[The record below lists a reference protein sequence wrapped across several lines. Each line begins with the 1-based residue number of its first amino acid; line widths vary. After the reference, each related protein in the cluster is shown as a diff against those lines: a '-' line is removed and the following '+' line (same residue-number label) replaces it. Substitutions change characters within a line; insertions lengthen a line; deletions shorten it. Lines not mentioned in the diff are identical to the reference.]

1 VKTLVRV
8 AVIGGGVVGASVLYH
23 LTRAGWTDVALIER
37 DELTSGSTWHA
48 AGGMHTLNGDPNVA
62 KLQEYTIKLYQE
74 IERESGQSCGIHI
87 TAGVDLAGTP
97 ERMDFLKVA
106 CARARYLGLDM
117 EMLTIDEAARL
128 FPLLDKKHFV
138 GALYNPLEGHVDPAG
153 VTQAY
158 AKAARDRGA
167 EVYRFTRVIAL
178 EPRPDG
184 TWNVVTDKG
193 SLIAEH
199 VVNAG
204 GLWAREVG
212 RFVGIELPILA
223 MEHQYVITGE
233 IPEVVASA
241 KEMLHV
247 IDFEGE
253 IYMRQE
259 GRGML
264 IGTYEKA
271 GVPWAERETPW
282 DFTHA
287 LLPNDLER
295 IAPSLE
301 VGFRHF
307 PALERAGIKKII
319 NGPFTFAPDGNPLIG
334 PIRGLRNFWVACG
347 VMAGF
352 SQGGGVGL
360 ALSNWMVNGDP
371 GFDVW
376 AMDVAR
382 FGDWATMAY
391 TNAKVRENYSRRF
404 RIRFPNEELPA
415 ARPLR
420 VTPTYER
427 LRARGAVFGSSY
439 GLEHALW
446 FAPPDTDARE
456 DVTYRRSNAHGPVSH
471 ECRAVRNAVG
481 LLEIATFARYEVGGE
496 GAAAWLDRMLANR
509 LPREG
514 RLTLSPML
522 NDNGKLIGDFTVASI
537 GRERFIVFGSGIA
550 EQHHLRWFEAHLP
563 AIGVTMR
570 SLRNEWLGFAIAGPR
585 SRELLARVCRDDV
598 NREAWPF
605 LAFRA
610 TEVAMLP
617 ARIGRISFTGELG
630 YEIWVPADGELV
642 LYDALV
648 AAGEDL
654 GLKPFGARA
663 LQSLRLEKSF
673 GTWAREYRPI
683 YTPAEA
689 GIERFVAI
697 DKGDFIGRE
706 AVLRDRQHA
715 PKRRLVTLAVDAA
728 DADAIGDEP
737 VWHDG
742 KVVGW
747 ITSGG
752 YGHCVGKSIALGY
765 VPAALATNGA
775 AFEVEILGERRR
787 AVLTEQALYD
797 PRGDRLRLS

>member
-1 VKTLVRV
+1 MKTHARV

-23 LTRAGWTDVALIER
+23 LARAGWTDIVLIER

-62 KLQEYTIKLYQE
+62 KLQEYTIKLYKE
-74 IERESGQSCGIHI
+74 IEEASGQSCSIHI

-117 EMLTIDEAARL
+117 EMITIEEAAKL

-158 AKAARDRGA
+158 AKAARDKGA
-167 EVYRFTRVIAL
+167 EVYRFTRVTAL
-178 EPRPDG
+178 EARPDG
-184 TWNVVTDKG
+184 TWNVITDKG
-193 SLIAEH
+193 TIVAEH

-212 RFVGIELPILA
+212 RFVGLELPILA

-233 IPEVVASA
+233 IPEVVASP
-241 KEMLHV
+241 KEMLHA

-271 GVPWAERETPW
+271 GVPWSERETPW

-307 PALERAGIKKII
+307 PPLERAGIKRIV

-360 ALSNWMVNGDP
+360 ALSNWMINGDP

-420 VTPTYER
+420 TTPAYDR
-427 LRARGAVFGSSY
+427 LKAQGAVFGVAY
-439 GLEHALW
+439 GLEYPLW
-446 FAPPDTDARE
+446 YAPPGMPPVE
-456 DVTYRRSNAHGPVSH
+456 DVTYRRSNAHDPVGA
-471 ECRAVRNAVG
+471 ECRAVRNGVG
-481 LLEIATFARYEVGGE
+481 LLEIATFSRYSVTGS
-496 GAAAWLDRMLANR
+496 GAEAWLSRVLANKP
-509 LPREG
+509 PRPG
-514 RLTLSPML
+514 RMALSPML
-522 NDNGKLIGDFTVASI
+522 NERGKLIGDFTVANAS
-537 GRERFIVFGSGIA
+537 RDRYYVFGGGVA
-550 EQHHLRWFEAHLP
+550 EQYHLRWFESKGSDSIDRALGSR
-563 AIGVTMR
+563 IGMDLSDQSSLTLLIR
-570 SLRNEWLGFAIAGPR
+570 SLR
-585 SRELLARVCRDDV
+585 
-598 NREAWPF
+598 
-605 LAFRA
+605 
-610 TEVAMLP
+610 
-617 ARIGRISFTGELG
+617 
-630 YEIWVPADGELV
+630 
-642 LYDALV
+642 
-648 AAGEDL
+648 
-654 GLKPFGARA
+654 
-663 LQSLRLEKSF
+663 
-673 GTWAREYRPI
+673 
-683 YTPAEA
+683 
-689 GIERFVAI
+689 
-697 DKGDFIGRE
+697 
-706 AVLRDRQHA
+706 
-715 PKRRLVTLAVDAA
+715 
-728 DADAIGDEP
+728 
-737 VWHDG
+737 
-742 KVVGW
+742 
-747 ITSGG
+747 
-752 YGHCVGKSIALGY
+752 
-765 VPAALATNGA
+765 
-775 AFEVEILGERRR
+775 
-787 AVLTEQALYD
+787 
-797 PRGDRLRLS
+797 

>member
-1 VKTLVRV
+1 M
-8 AVIGGGVVGASVLYH
+8 IGGGVVGASVLYH

-62 KLQEYTIKLYQE
+62 KLQEYTIKLYEE
-74 IERESGQSCGIHI
+74 IEKASGQSCGIHI

-97 ERMDFLKVA
+97 ERMDFLKLA

-117 EMLTIDEAARL
+117 EMLTIDEAAKL
-128 FPLLDKKHFV
+128 FPLLDKKHFI

-167 EVYRFTRVIAL
+167 DVYRFTRVTAL
-178 EPRPDG
+178 EARSDG

-193 SLIAEH
+193 SLVAEH

-212 RFVGIELPILA
+212 RFVGLELPILA

-233 IPEVVASA
+233 IPEVVASP

-271 GVPWAERETPW
+271 GVPWAVRETPW

-360 ALSNWMVNGDP
+360 ALSNWMVDGDP

-391 TNAKVRENYSRRF
+391 THAKVRENYSRRF

-420 VTPTYER
+420 ITPAYDR
-427 LRARGAVFGSSY
+427 LKARGAVFGSSY

-446 FAPPDTDARE
+446 FAPAGTDARE
-456 DVTYRRSNAHGPVSH
+456 DVTYRRSNAHGPVGQ
-471 ECRAVRNAVG
+471 ECHAVRNAVG
-481 LLEIATFARYEVGGE
+481 LLEIATFARYEVRGE
-496 GAAAWLDRMLANR
+496 GAAAWLDRMLANN

-522 NDNGKLIGDFTVASI
+522 NDNGKLIGDFTLTRL
-537 GRERFIVFGSGIA
+537 GDNRFIVFGSGIA
-550 EQHHLRWFEAHLP
+550 EQYHLRWFEAHLP
-563 AIGVTMR
+563 PAGVTIR
-570 SLRNEWLGFAIAGPR
+570 SLRNEWLGFAVAGPR
-585 SRELLARVCRDDV
+585 SRELLARVCHDDV
-598 NREAWPF
+598 SHDAWPF

-617 ARIGRISFTGELG
+617 ASVGRISFTGELG
-630 YEIWVPADGELV
+630 YEIWVPTDGELV

-648 AAGEDL
+648 AAGEDV
-654 GLKPFGARA
+654 GLTPFGARA

-673 GTWAREYRPI
+673 GNWAREYRPI

-689 GIERFVAI
+689 GLDRFVAI
-697 DKGDFIGRE
+697 DKGDFIGRD
-706 AVLRDRQHA
+706 AVVRDRQQS
-715 PKRRLVTLAVDAA
+715 PKRCLVTLVVDAA
-728 DADAIGDEP
+728 DGDAIGDEP

-752 YGHCVGKSIALGY
+752 YGHCVGKSLAMGY
-765 VPAALATNGA
+765 VPAALAVDGA
-775 AFEVEILGERRR
+775 AFEVEILGERRH
-787 AVLTEQALYD
+787 ASLKQQALYD
-797 PRGDRLRLS
+797 PQGERMRKA

>member
-1 VKTLVRV
+1 MKTHVRV

-23 LTRAGWTDVALIER
+23 LTRAGWNDVALIER

-62 KLQEYTIKLYQE
+62 KLQEYTIKLYKE
-74 IERESGQSCGIHI
+74 IEEASGQSCGIHI

-97 ERMDFLKVA
+97 ERMDFLKLA

-117 EMLTIDEAARL
+117 EMLTIDEAAKL
-128 FPLLDKKHFV
+128 FPLLDKKHFI

-158 AKAARDRGA
+158 VKAARDRGA
-167 EVYRFTRVIAL
+167 EIYRFTRVTAL
-178 EPRPDG
+178 QPRTDG
-184 TWNVVTDKG
+184 TWDVITDKG
-193 SLIAEH
+193 SLVAEH

-212 RFVGIELPILA
+212 RFVGLELPILA

-233 IPEVVASA
+233 IPEVIASP

-271 GVPWAERETPW
+271 GVPWSERETPW

-307 PALERAGIKKII
+307 PALERAGIKKIV

-360 ALSNWMVNGDP
+360 ALSNWIVDGDP

-420 VTPTYER
+420 VTPAYDR
-427 LRARGAVFGSSY
+427 LKARGAVFGTSY

-446 FAPPDTDARE
+446 FAPAGTEARE
-456 DVTYRRSNAHGPVSH
+456 DVTYRRSNAHAPVGH
-471 ECRAVRNAVG
+471 ECRAVRNGVG
-481 LLEIATFARYEVGGE
+481 LLEIATFSRYEVSGE
-496 GAAAWLDRMLANR
+496 GASAWLDRMLAN
-509 LPREG
+509 
-514 RLTLSPML
+514 
-522 NDNGKLIGDFTVASI
+522 
-537 GRERFIVFGSGIA
+537 
-550 EQHHLRWFEAHLP
+550 Q
-563 AIGVTMR
+563 
-570 SLRNEWLGFAIAGPR
+570 
-585 SRELLARVCRDDV
+585 
-598 NREAWPF
+598 
-605 LAFRA
+605 
-610 TEVAMLP
+610 
-617 ARIGRISFTGELG
+617 
-630 YEIWVPADGELV
+630 
-642 LYDALV
+642 
-648 AAGEDL
+648 
-654 GLKPFGARA
+654 
-663 LQSLRLEKSF
+663 
-673 GTWAREYRPI
+673 
-683 YTPAEA
+683 
-689 GIERFVAI
+689 
-697 DKGDFIGRE
+697 
-706 AVLRDRQHA
+706 
-715 PKRRLVTLAVDAA
+715 DAA
-728 DADAIGDEP
+728 RRPDDAVADA
-737 VWHDG
+737 
-742 KVVGW
+742 
-747 ITSGG
+747 
-752 YGHCVGKSIALGY
+752 
-765 VPAALATNGA
+765 
-775 AFEVEILGERRR
+775 ER
-787 AVLTEQALYD
+787 
-797 PRGDRLRLS
+797 